1 MKIYDFDIEDEIS
14 KVETNLQN
22 VEVLKNSFAD
32 HIVQYRKFSENID
45 LDLKVLS
52 ECIES
57 YERALLIGVYTYAEQ
72 LVKNFY
78 YELLEK
84 DRTQSMF
91 INNFINNKLDIEKFS
106 PNVKYELL
114 EKNIKNELVPKFRFI
129 IKKDRDEIEKYDDI
143 INDRHRYA
151 HRGIYQS
158 NFGQYQDVIN
168 AEKYITLELK
178 MVVDKGKDYRL
189 EYQNQWKEI
198 GDILKECCGLYTKL
212 KKNPNKNIKKAFI
225 AKVKILRAKVK
236 KFYMK
241 YIVYINDCLLL
252 DEVKEQ
258 FFKLIDIDLRKVST
272 YSIVE
277 DLSMAIREGKI
288 FIG

>member
-258 FFKLIDIDLRKVST
+258 FFKLIDIDLRKAST